1 MKSPLHQINR
11 PALISLAKAFET
23 GRIPLP
29 CASVSIIPHV
39 PDALATSVSSELNR
53 LHSMGMGTQLMAHT
67 LLLLAEERELAQQ
80 RHDAV
85 DLVWTGEELPGSE
98 SRDTYVVVQELFA
111 SAQSSV
117 LIASYALDT
126 GQKSR
131 TLFQILAD
139 RMDTSPALQVRLFLN
154 IKRPHKDT
162 TPNSILLRQFAEEFR
177 QKIWPGQRL
186 PEVFHDPRA
195 LDPTPGPKAC
205 LHAKCVVIDEER
217 LLVTSAN
224 FTEAAHQRNIEAGVL
239 ISDVVAA
246 RALRSQFE
254 TLVTKGILQ
263 RVPGL

>member
-11 PALISLAKAFET
+11 PALLSLAKAFEA

-29 CASVSIIPHV
+29 CATVSIIPHV
-39 PDALATSVSSELNR
+39 PDALATSVSNELNR

-67 LLLLAEERELAQQ
+67 LRLLAEERELAQQ

-85 DLVWTGEELPGSE
+85 DLVWTGDKLPGSE

-111 SAQSSV
+111 SATSSV

-126 GQKSR
+126 GHKSR
-131 TLFQILAD
+131 TLFQVLAD
-139 RMDTSPALQVRLFLN
+139 RMDTNPALQVRMFLN
-154 IKRPHKDT
+154 IKRSHKDN
-162 TPNSILLRQFAEEFR
+162 TPDSVLLRKFAEEF
-177 QKIWPGQRL
+177 QHNIWPGQRL

-195 LDPTPGPKAC
+195 LDPTPGPRAC
-205 LHAKCVVIDEER
+205 LHAKCVVVDEER

-239 ISDVVAA
+239 IADPGAA

-254 TLVTKGILQ
+254 TLVIRGNLQ
-263 RVPGL
+263 KLPGL